1 MKLDM
6 HLVQKILTEIENL
19 PFGIA
24 DLFQPEVEGYSSEEV
39 SYHLMVL
46 IKDGLIEGEE
56 TPDGWY
62 ASALTLKGDEVL
74 KQFTSETIALPTRR
88 IGFV

>member
-6 HLVQKILTEIENL
+6 ELVPKILTEIENL
-19 PFGIA
+19 PLGIA
-24 DLFQPEVEGYSSEEV
+24 DLFQPEVEGYSSKEV
-39 SYHLMVL
+39 SYHIMVL

-62 ASALTLKGDEVL
+62 ASALTLKGHQVL
-74 KQFTSETIALPTRR
+74 EQFTSEPITPPTRR